1 MNILDIII
9 LICLIPAL
17 IQGIRKGFISQ
28 IIGIVS
34 IIAGVWASSRFASL
48 VSNWLSQYLTG
59 SEQLLRIIS
68 FVLIF
73 ILVIIGLA
81 LLGKLLEATIKIVML
96 GWVNRL
102 LGAMFS
108 IFNCLLVLGLI
119 SLAFTAI
126 NETFSLVKPEVINGS
141 LLYPIVEWTADNI
154 FPYLKQIFTLK

>member
-9 LICLIPAL
+9 LICLISAL

-81 LLGKLLEATIKIVML
+81 LLGKLLEAT
-96 GWVNRL
+96 
-102 LGAMFS
+102 FS

-141 LLYPIVEWTADNI
+141 LLYPSVEWTAEDI
-154 FPYLKQIFTLK
+154 FPYLKHLFTLK